1 MRPGSYRPIELACQT
16 GSVLSRNALWYC
28 FWGRSNYF
36 FSYEVAQ
43 ENDSK
48 LVPHSSIRRNT
59 DPVPKANKRPAR
71 LFINPR
77 RFPLKNGVRLIH
89 FCSTNV
95 IIWEVAC
102 SKRSDG
108 SHAVLRPLAVFRAHF
123 ALDCVHYMNAWN
135 RLASHADVLFA
146 CHGTLPNERS
156 WGKNARHKP
165 RNLCVGG

>member
-1 MRPGSYRPIELACQT
+1 MHCGAVSGDTVAI
-16 GSVLSRNALWYC
+16 
-28 FWGRSNYF
+28 F

-59 DPVPKANKRPAR
+59 NPGPKANKRPAR

-89 FCSTNV
+89 FCFANI

-108 SHAVLRPLAVFRAHF
+108 SRSPLHHLAVFHAHF
-123 ALDCVHYMNAWN
+123 ALRRVHFMNAWN
-135 RLASHADVLFA
+135 RLALARGRSF
-146 CHGTLPNERS
+146 CWSRNSSQRTSMGKERATKS
-156 WGKNARHKP
+156 
-165 RNLCVGG
+165 